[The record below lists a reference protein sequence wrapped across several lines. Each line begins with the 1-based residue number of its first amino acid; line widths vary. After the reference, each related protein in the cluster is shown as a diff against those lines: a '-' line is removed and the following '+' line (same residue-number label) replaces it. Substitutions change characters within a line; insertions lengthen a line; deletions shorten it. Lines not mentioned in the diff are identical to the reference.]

1 MKRSKNLA
9 ALLLALLTLINVM
22 CVTAFAAGESPVL
35 LSASKDAVSGAIVQ
49 VDVLANDAGIADGK
63 LVITYDAKAL
73 SFVSLTAADAWN
85 DQSAVAYSVNHSAG
99 KITVAFASAD
109 AAAKDKAVFAI
120 SFIALAE
127 GETVVAVNGA
137 ESYITGIETVADA
150 AETVKVLP
158 GADILYGDVNG
169 DGRVTTRDVIVLLE
183 MIAAQTTGE
192 LTSQQ
197 TAAADVNLN
206 GKIDTRDAI
215 TILRAVAA
223 KIPVIPGANTN
234 R

>member
-63 LVITYDAKAL
+63 LVITYDTKAL
-73 SFVSLTAADAWN
+73 SFVGLTAADAWTAP
-85 DQSAVAYSVNHSAG
+85 DTVAYSVNDAAG
-99 KITVAFASAD
+99 KVIISFASVD
-109 AAAKDKAVFAI
+109 AAAKEKAIFSL
-120 SFIALAE
+120 SFFALAE
-127 GETVVAVNGA
+127 GETVVAFGD
-137 ESYITGIETVADA
+137 SYITGIDTVIDASETISILPS
-150 AETVKVLP
+150 AEIV
-158 GADILYGDVNG
+158 YGDVSG
-169 DGRVTTRDVIVLLE
+169 DGRVSTRDVIVLLE
-183 MIAAQTTGE
+183 AIAAQTTGE
-192 LTSQQ
+192 LTAQQ
-197 TAAADVNLN
+197 VAAADTNLN

-215 TILRAVAA
+215 TILRAVAG
-223 KIPVIPGANTN
+223 KFPVIPGANTN